1 MPPTHKGPPPP
12 VQPRTCSLLSSNQ
25 PNYNDE
31 GGHSSGTQEV
41 SSDLKVQNVAGS
53 EAAMVTSGSK
63 SDSRNAEDSSALPHL
78 EKSFLSETVR
88 GFEPEGKNYKVYWK
102 IVLPQKLTKN
112 VKILAKLKH
121 KIEQS

>member
-25 PNYNDE
+25 PNHNDD
-31 GGHSSGTQEV
+31 GGHTSGTQEV

-53 EAAMVTSGSK
+53 EAVMVTSGSK

-88 GFEPEGKNYKVYWK
+88 GFEPEGKN
-102 IVLPQKLTKN
+102 LNNLLENSFTTKTYEEFQN
-112 VKILAKLKH
+112 I
-121 KIEQS
+121 S